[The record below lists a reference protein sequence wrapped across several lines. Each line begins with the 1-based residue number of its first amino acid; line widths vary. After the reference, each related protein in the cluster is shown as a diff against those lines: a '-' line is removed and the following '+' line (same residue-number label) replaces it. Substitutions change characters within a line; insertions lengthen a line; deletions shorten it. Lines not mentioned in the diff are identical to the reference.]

1 MQQFRVVR
9 IQKPHLFTVL
19 RDGDG
24 VDIEITDTVELVFA
38 NQANCE
44 TAWRDKAISRLT
56 AQVRALGSM
65 IALQAEVSLEATQA
79 TQAAPTISDTDGSP
93 PTWCD
98 EHCGPQGSMMD

>member
-24 VDIEITDTVELVFA
+24 VDIEITDTVEVVFA
-38 NQANCE
+38 DQANRE
-44 TAWRDKAISRLT
+44 TAWRDKHIARLT
-56 AQVRALGSM
+56 EQVRALASV
-65 IALQAEVSLEATQA
+65 IAMQAEVSLEATQA
-79 TQAAPTISDTDGSP
+79 TQAAPTTGDTDGSP